1 MPLMTD
7 PTSDIRRK
15 LTTVFCADVQGYSA
29 LVERDEVG
37 TVTRLKQYRDI
48 MVDLIGRHHGR
59 LINTWGDGLVAEFGS
74 PVEAVFCAVETQ
86 RRFAARNAEDPLVP
100 PMQFRIG
107 INLGDVIIEGSDI
120 YGEGV
125 NIAARLESLAE
136 PGGICISGTVFE
148 QVRKKL
154 DIGFD
159 FLGDR
164 EIKNITEPVSA
175 YRVLVNGAEP
185 VAVPRQSTPS
195 PATEDGDAAFTK
207 WRRHAWRFGVIAAF
221 LTIINLI
228 TSPGYFWFVWPL
240 LGFAMVLLLRWPTG
254 VDPRRLWPSRRQP

>member
-1 MPLMTD
+1 MTD
-7 PTSDIRRK
+7 QTADIRRK

-37 TVTRLKQYRDI
+37 TVTRLKQYREI

-59 LINTWGDGLVAEFGS
+59 LINTWGDGLVAEFSS

-86 RRFAARNAEDPLVP
+86 RRLATRNAEDTLVP

-107 INLGDVIIEGSDI
+107 INLGDVIIEGTDI

-136 PGGICISGTVFE
+136 PGGICISGAVFD

-164 EIKNITEPVSA
+164 EIKNIAEPVSA
-175 YRVLVNGAEP
+175 YRVLLGAVGSGTAP
-185 VAVPRQSTPS
+185 RPHVPPHG
-195 PATEDGDAAFTK
+195 EGDHEAAFVK
-207 WRRHAWRFGVIAAF
+207 WRSNAWRFGVIAVF
-221 LTIINLI
+221 LLVVNLL
-228 TSPGYFWFVWPL
+228 TSPGYFWFIWPW
-240 LGFAMVLLLRWPTG
+240 LGMTVVLLLRWPVG
-254 VDPRRLWPSRRQP
+254 IDPRRLWPTRRD